1 MLEARGLSCV
11 RGQRRLFSDLSF
23 SLQPGECCELRG
35 ANGSGKTSL
44 LRMLCG
50 LLPPASGDILWRGEP
65 IATCRDSYLSSLTYL
80 GHRAA
85 GKDEMTTLEN
95 LRLSSAL
102 SGFAL
107 TRDEAR
113 AALHRV
119 GLDDHERLQARH
131 LSEGQH
137 RRLALARLVTGRTAL
152 WLLDEVASGLDEAAA
167 RSVVSLIDGHVGD
180 GGMAIIA
187 THHDLPLGARRSR
200 RIELAA

>member
-11 RGQRRLFSDLSF
+11 RGRRRLFSDLSF

-35 ANGSGKTSL
+35 ANGSGKSSL
-44 LRMLCG
+44 LRILCG
-50 LLPPASGDILWRGEP
+50 LLPPTSGDVLWGGEP
-65 IATCRDSYLSSLTYL
+65 IVTCRASYLSSLTYL

-85 GKDEMTTLEN
+85 VKDEMTTLEN
-95 LRLSSAL
+95 LRLSSAM

-107 TRDEAR
+107 TREEASE
-113 AALHRV
+113 ALRRV
-119 GLDDHERLQARH
+119 GLDGHEQLQARH

-137 RRLALARLVTGRTAL
+137 RRLALARLVTGHTAL
-152 WLLDEVASGLDEAAA
+152 WLLDEVASALDEAAA
-167 RSVVSLIDGHVGD
+167 RSVVSLIDGHVSA

-187 THHDLPLGARRSR
+187 THHDLPLRARRPR